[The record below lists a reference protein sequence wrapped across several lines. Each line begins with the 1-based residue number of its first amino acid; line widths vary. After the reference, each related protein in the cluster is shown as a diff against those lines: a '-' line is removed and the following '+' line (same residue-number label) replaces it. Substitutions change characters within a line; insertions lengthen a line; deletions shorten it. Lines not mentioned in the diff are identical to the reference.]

1 MIYNVRKISFVKID
15 AKAIDELD
23 AIEVKEPNKKTKKN
37 VATRPGI
44 PDIIAVVT
52 GIIIKSIA
60 IHKNDIFNLVFN
72 DTLFDIG

>member
-1 MIYNVRKISFVKID
+1 MYNVRNISLVKID

-44 PDIIAVVT
+44 PDMIAVVT
-52 GIIIKSIA
+52 GIIIKRIA
-60 IHKNDIFNLVFN
+60 IHKKDMCNLVFN
-72 DTLFDIG
+72 DTLFAIG